1 MEVIFLGTG
10 TSQGVPMIA
19 HDSPDLDLENPK
31 NWRTRPSI
39 HVVMDGFHIQVD
51 AGQEF
56 RVQCLANDIRQ
67 VDTFILTHGHADH
80 ISGMDDLRRFCTI
93 RGSTALP
100 VYSTAVGLQR
110 VRDVFPYADREIPE
124 QRYYPAFQLM
134 EMPCRLELEGGS
146 IESTLLPHGKM
157 QVLGLVF
164 TENSTGKRA
173 VYYTD
178 CKEVDVNQRKL
189 ARGAD
194 LVILDALQPKKHR
207 THMSIGEAVETALDI
222 GAPQTYLTHM
232 AFLVDHDTFDRTL
245 PNGISLAYDG
255 LRVNL

>member
-39 HVVMDGFHIQVD
+39 HVVMDRIHIQVD

-56 RVQCLANDIRQ
+56 RMQCLANDIRQ

-80 ISGMDDLRRFCTI
+80 ILGMDDLRRFCTI

-100 VYSTAVGLQR
+100 VYSTMAGLER
-110 VRDVFPYADREIPE
+110 VRSVFPYADREIPVR
-124 QRYYPAFQLM
+124 RYYPAFQLL
-134 EMPCRLELEGGS
+134 EMPARLALEGG
-146 IESTLLPHGKM
+146 EVRSTLLPHGDM

-164 TENSTGKRA
+164 IENSTGRKA

-178 CKEVDVNQRKL
+178 CVEVDRHQRDM

-194 LVILDALQPKKHR
+194 LVVLDALQPRKHP
-207 THMSIGEAVETALDI
+207 THMSIDEAVETALDI
-222 GAPQTYLTHM
+222 GAPQTYFTHM
-232 AFLVDHDTFDRTL
+232 AFMVDHETCDRTL
-245 PNGISLAYDG
+245 PEGISLAYDG
-255 LRVNL
+255 LRVQL